1 VVVGH
6 GLLEQVDL
14 LEEKLADLGDG
25 PDLEL
30 VDDVANVVAR
40 TRI

>member
-14 LEEKLADLGDG
+14 LEEKLADLGDS

-30 VDDVANVVAR
+30 VDDVADVVAR
-40 TRI
+40 SRI